1 MRFIALALCALI
13 VTGGAALGQKKVQS
27 PAETAMSFYRT
38 LREKRYVEGF
48 RKSVYREAIEG
59 LSSAELKDLEPDFE
73 QTFSAIPQK
82 IEASG
87 EQITGDRAVVYL
99 KFEGAE
105 EAQPVGLVLVNGEW
119 LVGDQET
126 LRAVSAQGRS
136 FFFNSRIAVNENEAA
151 EMLMRIVGAQ
161 MLFAR
166 KYQGQYA
173 SLERL
178 IQMSGVP
185 KDLEGGVSGGYR
197 YEMTMPADQ
206 TSFFLFATPVGYGK
220 TGRLSF
226 YADVSGVRAED
237 LKGERAS
244 ASSPLYQPK

>member
-1 MRFIALALCALI
+1 M
-13 VTGGAALGQKKVQS
+13 VAASAAFGQKKVQP
-27 PAETAMSFYRT
+27 PAEAAMSFYRT

-48 RKSVYREAIEG
+48 RKSVYRGAVEG
-59 LSSAELKDLEPDFE
+59 LSAAELKELEPDFE

-87 EQITGDRAVVYL
+87 EQITGDRAVVFL
-99 KFEGAE
+99 KFEGAQ

-126 LRAVSAQGRS
+126 LQAVSAQGRS
-136 FFFNSRIAVNENEAA
+136 FFFNSRMAVNENEAA

-161 MLFAR
+161 MLFTR
-166 KYQGQYA
+166 KYTGKYA

-178 IQMSGVP
+178 IQMGGVP
-185 KDLEGGVSGGYR
+185 KDLEGGVTGGYR
-197 YEMTMPADQ
+197 YELTMPADQ
-206 TSFFLFATPVGYGK
+206 SSFFLFATPVGYGK

-226 YADVSGVRAED
+226 YADINGVRAED

-244 ASSPLYQPK
+244 ASSPPYQPK